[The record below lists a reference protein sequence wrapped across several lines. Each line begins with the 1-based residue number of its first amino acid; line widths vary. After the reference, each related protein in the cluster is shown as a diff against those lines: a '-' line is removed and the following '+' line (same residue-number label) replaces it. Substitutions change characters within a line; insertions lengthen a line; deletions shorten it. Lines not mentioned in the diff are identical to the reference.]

1 MQSEEELR
9 KRALERVKK
18 KRDLFGHVV
27 AYVIVNAFLIG
38 IWYFTSGGYFWPGWV
53 LGGWGIGLAFNV
65 WDVYGRREITEEDIQ
80 KEMDGLRG
88 R

>member
-1 MQSEEELR
+1 MRSEEELR

-27 AYVIVNAFLIG
+27 AYVIVNAFLMG
-38 IWYFTSGGYFWPGWV
+38 IWYFTSAGYFWPGWV

-80 KEMDGLRG
+80 REMDGLRG